1 LGHRHKNLLYS
12 KKIRIAEFAT
22 GILLRAGFTLLK
34 WVEEV
39 LIKQKIL
46 VAGASGLIGYGAL
59 RHFAKLPEWDVVAV
73 SRRAPPPIAGV
84 EFISLDLLDAV
95 QCREIFGR
103 MSDVTHLAYAALN
116 EKPGLFEGWVDRA
129 QMEVN
134 LAMLRNLFDPLEA
147 AAKSLRHVSLLQGT
161 KAYGGHAGAVVPIP
175 ARERAPRHRHEN
187 FYWLQEDYLRGKQ
200 AGKSWCFTIWRPQI
214 VIGEAI
220 GGNLS
225 MIPPL
230 GVYAA
235 LLREEGSP
243 LYFPGG
249 NSSTVFELVDTDLL
263 ARAMEWSATSD
274 SARNETFNITN
285 GDVATW
291 EDLWPVVADAFGME
305 AGASKPLSL
314 AQEMPKRQA
323 EWAAI
328 VKKYGLAAP
337 ADLKAFV
344 GESFYFADALFGHRP
359 EGSAASADRPWLV
372 NTVKIRQAG
381 FHDCID
387 SADMMQKWIRQFQQN
402 RLLPR

>member
-1 LGHRHKNLLYS
+1 MAKR
-12 KKIRIAEFAT
+12 
-22 GILLRAGFTLLK
+22 
-34 WVEEV
+34 
-39 LIKQKIL
+39 KIL
-46 VAGASGLIGYGAL
+46 VAGASGLVGCGAV
-59 RHFAKLPEWDVVAV
+59 RHFAKLPEWEVVAV
-73 SRRAPPPIAGV
+73 SRRAPPPVAGV
-84 EFISLDLLDAV
+84 EFISVDLLDAV
-95 QCREIFGR
+95 RCREIFGQ

-134 LAMLRNLFDPLEA
+134 LTMLRNLFDPLEA
-147 AAKSLRHVSLLQGT
+147 AAKCLRHVSLLQGT
-161 KAYGGHAGAVVPIP
+161 KAYGGHVGAVVPIP
-175 ARERAPRHRHEN
+175 ARERAPRHPHEN

-200 AGKSWCFTIWRPQI
+200 AGKSWCFTILRPQI

-225 MIPPL
+225 IIPPL

-249 NSSTVFELVDTDLL
+249 NFSSVFELVDTDLL
-263 ARAMEWSATSD
+263 ARALEWSATSD

-291 EDLWPVVADAFGME
+291 EDLWPVIADAFGME

-314 AQEMPKRQA
+314 AKEMPKRQA

-328 VKKYGLAAP
+328 VKKYGLVAP
-337 ADLKAFV
+337 ADLKAYV
-344 GESFYFADALFGHRP
+344 GESFYFADAVFGYRP
-359 EGSAASADRPWLV
+359 EGSAAPADRPWLV
-372 NTVKIRQAG
+372 STVKARQAG

-387 SADMMQKWIRQFQQN
+387 STDMMHKWIREFQQH